1 MSVSGALFD
10 MVKLIDVSKNVISK
24 MNADKVFA
32 RSRSIVNAN
41 KKVIDAWIKRNPYL
55 HQYAE
60 AHGTTYLVHYDLDVP
75 AQEFCDGLLDE
86 KGVLVCHGDCFHI
99 PHSFRIT
106 LSHADDLEE
115 GLRLID
121 EYIDEWVAKGK
132 AIKE

>member
-1 MSVSGALFD
+1 M
-10 MVKLIDVSKNVISK
+10 
-24 MNADKVFA
+24 
-32 RSRSIVNAN
+32 
-41 KKVIDAWIKRNPYL
+41 
-55 HQYAE
+55 
-60 AHGTTYLVHYDLDVP
+60 P

-132 AIKE
+132 AVKG